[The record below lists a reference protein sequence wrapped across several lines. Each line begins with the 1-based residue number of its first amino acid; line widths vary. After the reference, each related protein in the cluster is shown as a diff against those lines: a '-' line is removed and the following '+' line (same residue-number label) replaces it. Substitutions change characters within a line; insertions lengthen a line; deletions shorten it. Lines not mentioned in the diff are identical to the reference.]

1 MQNYV
6 LCKAYFYMAV
16 SKIAAGIRRDG
27 RAATDLQT
35 LNGGLPTEAMVAHV
49 LVAKYAWHLP
59 LYRQAGRQ
67 TEAPHQNYAV
77 SGGRCS

>member
-1 MQNYV
+1 MQNYA

-35 LNGGLPTEAMVAHV
+35 LNAGVDQNGSYTRVRGPQLDFRAHYPS
-49 LVAKYAWHLP
+49 AAT
-59 LYRQAGRQ
+59 A
-67 TEAPHQNYAV
+67 E
-77 SGGRCS
+77 